1 MATKLLTTQKSPSIG
16 VAQIALEE
24 ASTEYV
30 AAQAAYLK
38 AADRLAVAEERHT
51 TAMAALVNEVA
62 TVRDRCKV
70 SSITLKS

>member
-1 MATKLLTTQKSPSIG
+1 MAAKSITVQKAPSIG
-16 VAQIALEE
+16 VAQVALED
-24 ASTEYV
+24 ASNEYV
-30 AAQAAYLK
+30 AAQAAYIK
-38 AADRLAVAEERHT
+38 ASDRMSVAEERYT